1 MASLIV
7 RNVDDEIVTT
17 LKFRAVK
24 KGINAETEHRNLLAA
39 ALSTPR
45 RRRFVEVIESI
56 PPVGHDDDFSPRKD
70 ARVACRIRT
79 TACDTLSRACVRHL
93 LWPRGLS

>member
-24 KGINAETEHRNLLAA
+24 KGISAETEHRSLLAA

-45 RRRFVEVIESI
+45 RRIIVEVIESI
-56 PPVGHDDDFSPRKD
+56 PPGGS
-70 ARVACRIRT
+70 
-79 TACDTLSRACVRHL
+79 
-93 LWPRGLS
+93 